1 MKKKKKRMLTMEEM
15 PPHPCH
21 CTITSGA
28 PYCRA

>member
-1 MKKKKKRMLTMEEM
+1 MKKKKRMLTMEEI
-15 PPHPCH
+15 PHPCH